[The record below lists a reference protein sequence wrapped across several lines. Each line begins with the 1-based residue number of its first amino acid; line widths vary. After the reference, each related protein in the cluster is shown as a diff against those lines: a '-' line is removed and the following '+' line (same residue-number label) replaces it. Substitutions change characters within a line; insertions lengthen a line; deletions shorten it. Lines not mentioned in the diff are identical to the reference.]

1 MWQAAEKKIKITK
14 KLSGVE
20 SFIKS
25 YISEFSLNLIRD
37 NVSSFLK
44 FNLIVYEENN

>member
-1 MWQAAEKKIKITK
+1 MIKITK
-14 KLSGVE
+14 KRSGVE

-25 YISEFSLNLIRD
+25 YISEFILNLIRD

-44 FNLIVYEENN
+44 FNLMVYEENN